1 MLSSQRDQVCT
12 LGDWIGLPSS
22 AAVISSIIRKA
33 WPLTIVDQ
41 RLWRVP
47 RLIHAHKISLCGLPS
62 SASYRLNFS
71 PIFMWSLYNYGPWKR
86 WISKIVNQRWGY
98 FPEGFSPREITPARL
113 TILIFTDFKGRNC
126 FIIPNKQWTGISYAV
141 YLCMYHIQLPF

>member
-1 MLSSQRDQVCT
+1 MVT
-12 LGDWIGLPSS
+12 LKK
-22 AAVISSIIRKA
+22 VQQII
-33 WPLTIVDQ
+33 
-41 RLWRVP
+41 
-47 RLIHAHKISLCGLPS
+47 
-62 SASYRLNFS
+62 
-71 PIFMWSLYNYGPWKR
+71 YNYGPWKR

-141 YLCMYHIQLPF
+141 YLCFYHVYVETCYVHCISRVIHRWIIGLFNGHGFLKRLFNFCTNLKKNTQIISRHVTLFHPIKSITNSVRYNNIS